1 MIRHEFDTLVLGTTI
16 SKEDHVAINSF
27 VHEQILKERRRIY
40 QELDNYS
47 NGYGSLQIAKFKLKQ
62 IIDNNER
69 SWFDGTSD

>member
-1 MIRHEFDTLVLGTTI
+1 MIRHEFDTLVLGTNV

-27 VHEQILKERRRIY
+27 VHEQILKERKLIY

-47 NGYGSLQIAKFKLKQ
+47 NGYGRLQIAKFKLKQ